1 MTLHLLVCPFLCL
14 SIILHSVEG
23 GLNQP
28 QNYSLG
34 FYCFTRYSDKNRRRE
49 TRTYTQRCARRDQ
62 GQRDG
67 ARAVF
72 ARERRTKDAVVVI
85 AMVAANA
92 GGVGLRF
99 RLDARASGSTRER
112 KQHREVDGSHT
123 HNALDEW

>member
-1 MTLHLLVCPFLCL
+1 MLFIRVLLFYAYKRVPGTA
-14 SIILHSVEG
+14 IKIEG
-23 GLNQP
+23 
-28 QNYSLG
+28 
-34 FYCFTRYSDKNRRRE
+34 E
-49 TRTYTQRCARRDQ
+49 TSAQTQRCARRDQ